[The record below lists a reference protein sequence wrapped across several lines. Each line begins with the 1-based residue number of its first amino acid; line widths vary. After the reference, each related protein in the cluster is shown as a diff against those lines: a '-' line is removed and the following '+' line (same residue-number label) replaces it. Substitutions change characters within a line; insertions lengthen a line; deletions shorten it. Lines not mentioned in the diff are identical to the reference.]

1 MTHLIERFTEHMK
14 SGKYNSMTVAAYRK
28 AIFVFYNVVRDMP
41 QSKITDEYIGNYLM
55 DLGEK
60 KDKAEAIQAGKAL
73 KLFYD
78 VIFGRKLSIKSTGEA
93 KEQKLPEILSR
104 EEVKKIFYTVTN
116 IKHKSLLLL
125 IYNSGLRISEA
136 INLKVDDLDL
146 EKCTIK
152 VSDKNEDGEDRVLA
166 LSPNIIDYLKRYFV
180 KSKPENVLFPGEKGK
195 PYSSRNVQL
204 FFQAAL
210 KKTGIEK
217 SATVHTLRHSYAVH
231 ALEAGMDIH
240 LLQYILGHRFLQTTS
255 IYNQMANVDVSK
267 FRNPIQ
273 DINLNEGEF
282 TFSLY

>member
-28 AIFVFYNVVRDMP
+28 AIFVFYNEVRDLP
-41 QSKITDEYIGNYLM
+41 QSKITDEFIGDYLK

-78 VIFGRKLSIKSTGEA
+78 VIFGRKLGIKSTGES
-93 KEQKLPEILSR
+93 KEQKLPEILSK

-136 INLKVDDLDL
+136 INLMVDDLDM
-146 EKCTIK
+146 ENCTLRI
-152 VSDKNEDGEDRVLA
+152 VDKNEDSSRVVALA
-166 LSPNIIDYLKRYFV
+166 PNIIDYIKRYFV
-180 KSKPENVLFPGEKGK
+180 KSKPETVLFPGEKGK

-210 KKTGIEK
+210 KKSGIDK
-217 SATVHTLRHSYAVH
+217 NATVHTLRHSYAVH
-231 ALEAGMDIH
+231 ALEAGLDIH

-255 IYNQMANVDVSK
+255 VYNQIANVDVSK
-267 FRNPIQ
+267 LRNPIQ